1 MKQNPYNYKLKKTY
15 TMSSLSNVNID
26 WSSPNVL
33 EQIVQNINGPLQK
46 IMNANQ
52 DHSFN
57 NPKNLE
63 KIIFS
68 SSKEISEIIE
78 EIMMKSR
85 AKSLSL
91 TFQENPEIFE
101 IYETNQNVREMCTGS
116 INPQKMAKIDKDWLL
131 DLEKEI
137 HSSITQN
144 DLNLYDL
151 SFKMAVSE
159 RQLHRKISN
168 LIFMTPN
175 KYIRVLRLHKAKKM
189 IDSYIDRSISQI
201 AYKVGYNDVNYF
213 SKIFIEQYDISPKE
227 MINALR

>member
-1 MKQNPYNYKLKKTY
+1 MSTLK
-15 TMSSLSNVNID
+15 NNAID

-33 EQIVQNINGPLQK
+33 EQIVQNIKSPLEK
-46 IMNANQ
+46 IKNANQ
-52 DHSFN
+52 GDSFYTD
-57 NPKNLE
+57 KDVD

-68 SSKEISEIIE
+68 SSKEISDIIE
-78 EIMMKSR
+78 EIMSKTKANSI
-85 AKSLSL
+85 SL

-101 IYETNQNVREMCTGS
+101 IYETNKNVREMCCGQ

-137 HSSITQN
+137 YGSITQN
-144 DLNLYDL
+144 DLNLYEL
-151 SFKMAVSE
+151 SYKMAVSE

-168 LIFMTPN
+168 LIFLTPN

-189 IDSYIDRSISQI
+189 IDSYLDRSISQI

-213 SKIFIEQYDISPKE
+213 SKIFIEQYNQSPKE
-227 MINALR
+227 LIHSLR